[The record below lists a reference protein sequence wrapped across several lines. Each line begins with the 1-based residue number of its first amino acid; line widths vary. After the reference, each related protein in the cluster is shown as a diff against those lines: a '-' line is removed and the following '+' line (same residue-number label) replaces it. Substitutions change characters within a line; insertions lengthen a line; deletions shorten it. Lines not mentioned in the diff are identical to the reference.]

1 MNPLH
6 WGLIGLVLALGIQ
19 TVRLANEE
27 AATAGITAQ
36 LERERRQAAEAQKT
50 ASEEYRKK
58 EAQFQNDKE
67 QIQNDAKKQLAR
79 AESGRRAAVDAG
91 DSLRDKLTGYQCPA
105 SAPAEGPTPGPGSPA
120 TGSTADLRALVLG
133 RLDRA
138 AEEIAGFADQ
148 SRTAGQACERSYD
161 SVTR

>member
-79 AESGRRAAVDAG
+79 AEAGRRAAVDAG
-91 DSLRDKLTGYQCPA
+91 DSLRSAITRACSA
-105 SAPAEGPTPGPGSPA
+105 SSTPESATPGTGSPA
-120 TGSTADLRALVLG
+120 TSPAPDLLADVLG
-133 RLDRA
+133 RIDRA
-138 AEEIAGFADQ
+138 TEAIAGFADA
-148 SRTAGQACERSYD
+148 SHVAGKTCERSYD
-161 SVTR
+161 LVTR